1 MRLDWTVGLVVAA
14 ASVLAG
20 ERTRADDKK
29 PGMFDF
35 EHWKSPVTR
44 ERESAGRLAPV
55 GFDLTPAVAP
65 DAAPRTIRVRVYAD
79 SDYRS
84 LVMRWQARLR
94 GQLGHVNAVTG
105 PVFAVRFEVES
116 FRSWDRSH
124 VGVGMEAI
132 TKELTALDPAREV
145 DLVLGLVTPARGV
158 ENSFHVLGEAP
169 TPGHHIVLR
178 GMDDEQEGVALD
190 REYQL
195 LSADERGKLYS
206 DRKAHKEVVLFLHE
220 WGHSAGLLHQ
230 DDRAMIMNPSYD
242 PRQAAFGAFDK
253 QVLAL
258 VIDKRLALPAE
269 AFPESADLLKL
280 YERAPVGVGSDRD
293 RAEVIAFLR
302 QASMRSGRPGPPGA
316 GPSAV
321 TGLASA
327 DVEAFNAAIDAARG
341 GRPEEA
347 WKILAPVVERLRAG
361 STGPAAKQ
369 KADAWTRVAR
379 LAAGIGALTV
389 AEEAIGQV
397 PRGGAEI
404 EKIAADVETTRQRIA
419 LPSGGKSGVAPERE
433 PAYVAAFWA
442 TSDLVASGDLK
453 GARARLDGFAAAY
466 PDTAGADVLACELE
480 LRAKHAAAANKRC
493 EAALAKF
500 RFAARAHYLLG
511 LGAARAGRA
520 AVAEQH
526 LQEAIHIDPQ
536 DAGAWRTLADV
547 YRSEGARGRLEALAR
562 RYQALFSKEMPQ

>member
-1 MRLDWTVGLVVAA
+1 MRVNWTAGLVVVAA
-14 ASVLAG
+14 GVLAG
-20 ERTRADDKK
+20 DRARADDKK

-35 EHWKSPVTR
+35 QPWKSPVTR
-44 ERESAGRLAPV
+44 EREAAGRLAPV
-55 GFDLTPAVAP
+55 GFDLTPAVA
-65 DAAPRTIRVRVYAD
+65 ANTAPRTIRVRVYAD
-79 SDYRS
+79 SDYRG

-94 GQLGHVNAVTG
+94 GQLTHINAVAG

-124 VGVGMEAI
+124 VGVGLDAI
-132 TKELTALDPAREV
+132 GKELTALDPAREV

-220 WGHSAGLLHQ
+220 WGHSAGLLHE
-230 DDRAMIMNPSYD
+230 DDRTMIMNPSYD
-242 PRQAAFGAFDK
+242 PRQTAFSAFDK

-258 VIDKRLALPAE
+258 VVARRLALPAE
-269 AFPESADLLKL
+269 AFPESADLLRL
-280 YERAPVGVGSDRD
+280 YERAPADVGSDKD
-293 RAEVIAFLR
+293 RAEVVAFLR
-302 QASMRSGRPGPPGA
+302 QASMRSGPARPGA
-316 GPSAV
+316 GPTPVA
-321 TGLASA
+321 GLASA
-327 DVEAFNAAIDAARG
+327 DIDAFNGAVDAARG
-341 GRPEEA
+341 GHPEEA
-347 WKILAPVVERLRAG
+347 WKLLAPLVDRLRAG
-361 STGPAAKQ
+361 AAGKVD
-369 KADAWTRVAR
+369 KEKTDAWTRVAQ

-389 AEEAIGQV
+389 AEEAIGHV

-404 EKIAADVETTRQRIA
+404 EKIAADVERTRERVA
-419 LPSGGKSGVAPERE
+419 LPSGARSGLSSERE

-442 TSDLVASGDLK
+442 ISALVASSDLK
-453 GARARLDGFAAAY
+453 GARARLDGFAAAH

-480 LRAKHAAAANKRC
+480 LRAKHAAAATKRC

-500 RFAARAHYLLG
+500 KFASRAHYLLG
-511 LGAARAGRA
+511 LCAARAGKGT
-520 AVAEQH
+520 VAEQH

-536 DAGAWRTLADV
+536 DTGAWRTLADV
-547 YRSEGARGRLEALAR
+547 YRSEGARGRLDALAR
-562 RYQALFSKEMPQ
+562 RYQAMFSKEMPQ